1 MMRDRPAGVFVPQAA
16 QIELFAFAWF
26 ISCWIGYTLY
36 SDRTAGKG
44 KGLVGAMERQREHW
58 MRQMVARDNRMV
70 DIAIVRNLTRTSSF
84 FASTSML
91 ILAGLVTV
99 LGATEKTV
107 GAVSGVPLISQLTPL
122 QWELRLIALTVV
134 FVYTFFKFTWSI
146 RQLTYCSIQVGAM
159 APAAASD
166 DDCIRRSASIARIS
180 TLAARHF
187 NRGLRGYYFAAALA
201 ASFIHPA
208 ALIVSTTLL
217 VLVLYRREYHSN
229 TLALIRE
236 SEASRRA

>member
-1 MMRDRPAGVFVPQAA
+1 MPQAV
-16 QIELFAFAWF
+16 QIELLAFAWF
-26 ISCWIGYTLY
+26 IACWIGYTLY

-70 DIAIVRNLTRTSSF
+70 DVAIVRNLTRTSSF

-99 LGATEKTV
+99 LGAMEKTV
-107 GAVSGVPLISQLTPL
+107 GAVSGLPLISQLTPL
-122 QWELRLIALTVV
+122 QWEVRLIALTMI

-159 APAAASD
+159 MPAGKAD
-166 DDCIRRSASIARIS
+166 EDCIRRSASIARIA

-187 NRGLRGYYFAAALA
+187 NRGLRGFYFAAALA

-208 ALIVSTTLL
+208 ALIVATTLL

-229 TLALIRE
+229 TLALISQ
-236 SEASRRA
+236 SEASHRM